1 MSWTSKTTP
10 QFCTSKFGVGS
21 AAWTSEI
28 AKRISQSFQ
37 DVNWMGW
44 RTAPP
49 FGVWIPP
56 NLSKYW
62 NAGQKKQTS
71 ESPWLFPSDPLI
83 FTVITV
89 RDWGAGII
97 SLVGLVALIGFHR
110 LRCRRI
116 NSLASLV
123 HIVWNV
129 QWCFASKRQT
139 DRIQWEDIWNMLSVT
154 YIIKGA
160 SLLSS
165 TYSSPIAP
173 FHSIHVHTSIRIDLR
188 IHIWTRKTA
197 PGCLNQFNKS
207 CHLFLFQRCLFRI
220 VFRPF
225 KNHTP
230 NSSLQILD
238 FQIVTPISWFAPLL
252 CPSTLSFFLQN
263 QMSGVGR
270 IVNLDC
276 WLFTWAPSAKGWVKA
291 TMTRPK
297 WILCD

>member
-1 MSWTSKTTP
+1 
-10 QFCTSKFGVGS
+10 
-21 AAWTSEI
+21 
-28 AKRISQSFQ
+28 
-37 DVNWMGW
+37 MGW

-123 HIVWNV
+123 HIVRNV

-220 VFRPF
+220 VFRPRF

-252 CPSTLSFFLQN
+252 WSEYVIWLMIWYNQDSWWNLPSKRSNDELWWTRNHKGSAVLISLVWFTVGVKRCSSCSFQA
-263 QMSGVGR
+263 S
-270 IVNLDC
+270 D
-276 WLFTWAPSAKGWVKA
+276 AS
-291 TMTRPK
+291 
-297 WILCD
+297 